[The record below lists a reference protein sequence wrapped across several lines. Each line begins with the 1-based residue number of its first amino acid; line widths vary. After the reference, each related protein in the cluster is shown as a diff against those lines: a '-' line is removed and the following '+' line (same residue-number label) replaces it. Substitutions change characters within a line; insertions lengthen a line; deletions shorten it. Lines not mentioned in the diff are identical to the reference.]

1 MGVLFYTPCRQMSVD
16 ENRETMKS
24 YKVFALLVVLLGA
37 LHLPAAAVTVEDLF
51 TVELPVADQTTS
63 LRLESFSEAFKQV
76 IVKASGSDEALRS
89 PAFERPIKGSARY
102 VKQFRY
108 ITRNSTDDEEV
119 EAGRLYLRIDFNQQL
134 IESLLRENN
143 FPVWGRERPSSLLVI
158 SYDVNENI
166 KLVADDSTP
175 DLVEALD
182 QAASV
187 HAVPVLFPLMDL
199 EDIALVKIGDI
210 VSRQYD
216 SIDTM
221 ATRYAPDALL
231 VGQIV
236 GRSGEGWHGDWEV
249 RFAEQ
254 IFKWKFKASSKQAV
268 IDQVI
273 KHLARIL
280 ALEYALE
287 DHRRVEQTLL
297 LSVSALEGID
307 KLIAVQKYLKSLNVV
322 DSVRVAMINEDVITY
337 RLKLRN
343 DAEDLQRLIEFGEV
357 LEQEDF
363 PQVSTQG
370 EAQIILNY
378 SYINRGASN

>member
-24 YKVFALLVVLLGA
+24 YKVFALLAVLLGT

-108 ITRNSTDDEEV
+108 ITRNSLDDEEV

-210 VSRQYD
+210 ISRQYD

-221 ATRYAPDALL
+221 ALRYAPDALL

-254 IFKWKFKASSKQAV
+254 IFKWNFKASSKQAV

-307 KLIAVQKYLKSLNVV
+307 KLIAVQKYLKTLNVV
-322 DSVRVAMINEDVITY
+322 DSVRVAMINKDVITY